1 MQSVKLLKGFILK
14 DEAYIRIVVV
24 VDATLSIV
32 IFPAPKELGC
42 KPQVSK
48 HGLPDL
54 HQDDVVR
61 AVPCWELTCQDDK
74 TSDAG
79 G

>member
-1 MQSVKLLKGFILK
+1 VN
-14 DEAYIRIVVV
+14 
-24 VDATLSIV
+24 ATLSIV